1 MQRAAFLLL
10 LCCAG
15 AYGFC
20 PLLRLP
26 PVRLSLRLCRVHGGC
41 IQRDPVRGTTT
52 LARSVTDAVL
62 FSAIAGE
69 DSSIEDIVVS
79 EAVTQ
84 VVEYFLFLLD
94 KIHFLF
100 VLWVIIF

>member
-26 PVRLSLRLCRVHGGC
+26 PVRLSLRLCRVHGAC
-41 IQRDPVRGTTT
+41 IQRDPVKGTTT
-52 LARSVTDAVL
+52 LARSVTDAVV
-62 FSAIAGE
+62 FSALAGGE
-69 DSSIEDIVVS
+69 GNSIEDIVVS

-94 KIHFLF
+94 NIHF
-100 VLWVIIF
+100 